1 MGGSVGNGVVP
12 LPGVPARVFLESQ
25 DHQQDLIR
33 ELQIIEIGG
42 TVDDGTV
49 RVSQRL
55 AQLISGVLSEYE
67 AVRTATR
74 DQALAALTRGDQVVT
89 LQVPVFPGMAQALR
103 RWLQLLEEADELCRA
118 GELLLL
124 APRPEVRQLRRWY
137 VEQLTHRI
145 ES

>member
-1 MGGSVGNGVVP
+1 MDEAVGNGVVP
-12 LPGVPARVFLESQ
+12 LPGVPARVFLDSQ

-42 TVDDGTV
+42 TVDV

-74 DQALAALTRGDQVVT
+74 DQALAALTRGDHVVT

-103 RWLQLLEEADELCRA
+103 RWLQLLEEADELCRS

-137 VEQLTHRI
+137 VEQLTRRL